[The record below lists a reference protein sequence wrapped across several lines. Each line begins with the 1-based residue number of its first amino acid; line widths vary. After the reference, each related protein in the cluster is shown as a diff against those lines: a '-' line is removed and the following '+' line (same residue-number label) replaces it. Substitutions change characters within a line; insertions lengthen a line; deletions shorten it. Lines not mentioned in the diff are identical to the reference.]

1 MFRLAF
7 TTIVIAFLVIS
18 CKQEGDTY
26 ITNVTAP
33 DDWHPPII
41 EWRSQPD
48 PEVRGTVG
56 IDFVI
61 TDSSEVASVR
71 AYLDG
76 APTDSTFST
85 PYRFELITDSLLDGV
100 HVVEVRATDAYGN
113 LGISPVLRINVVN
126 SVAQGPQLIW
136 VPDNYSTIQSAINAS
151 TDFDTIRVR
160 SGTYYETLN
169 TFGKGI
175 WLESELGP
183 MTCSINANGANSVFW
198 VAPSSVASTIRGFRI
213 TGGNANVS
221 LDQVRMNFYNNV
233 VASDGGWTNLITSYS
248 GGNIQNNLFQGS
260 ETSLQFSTHFGVVF
274 NNIIQNASSYGMW
287 NAATFE
293 NPIMYGYNLFWQN
306 TNNYNLRFDPGIG
319 DIYEDPLIN
328 FEEGYLLN
336 GSPAIDGGHPEI
348 FDLNG
353 TRSDIGPFGG
363 PYAYSISEGQN
374 HRKGAN
380 HGKLGQSSGRSVH
393 SGYGF

>member
-1 MFRLAF
+1 MFRVAL
-7 TTIVIAFLVIS
+7 TTIIITFLVIS

-26 ITNVTAP
+26 ITNITAP
-33 DDWHPPII
+33 DDWQPPII
-41 EWRSQPD
+41 EWRTQPD

-113 LGISPVLRINVVN
+113 LGISPILRINVSN

-136 VPDNYSTIQSAINAS
+136 VPDDYSTIQSAINAS

-175 WLESELGP
+175 WLESEHGPTSTFIDAGLGN
-183 MTCSINANGANSVFW
+183 NAIYL
-198 VAPSSVASTIRGFRI
+198 PSGSNNVWIRGFKLNA
-213 TGGNANVS
+213 TGHI
-221 LDQVRMNFYNNV
+221 VRV
-233 VASDGGWTNLITSYS
+233 DGGVIITFVNNIIISPEGEDFVITDFC
-248 GGNIQNNLFQGS
+248 GGEFRNNLFSGTEYGFQIGYF
-260 ETSLQFSTHFGVVF
+260 LGNVC
-274 NNIIQNASSYGMW
+274 NNIYMNVGGIAFW
-287 NAATFE
+287 NAAIWE
-293 NPIMYGYNLFWQN
+293 NPVDYSYNLFWNNVQN
-306 TNNYNLRFDPGIG
+306 YREGEPNGTG
-319 DIYEDPLIN
+319 DVFSDPLIDVEAGTLLPN
-328 FEEGYLLN
+328 SPCIDSGYPELLDPD
-336 GSPAIDGGHPEI
+336 S
-348 FDLNG
+348 

-363 PYAYSISEGQN
+363 PDAY
-374 HRKGAN
+374 
-380 HGKLGQSSGRSVH
+380 
-393 SGYGF
+393 

>member
-1 MFRLAF
+1 MFRLALILF
-7 TTIVIAFLVIS
+7 IS
-18 CKQEGDTY
+18 LTFVVGCKEGDTY
-26 ITNVTAP
+26 VTNITSP

-41 EWRSQPD
+41 EWRTQPE

-113 LGISPVLRINVVN
+113 LGISPILRINVSN

-183 MTCSINANGANSVFW
+183 MGTEVNAISSSNVVF
-198 VAPSSVASTIRGFRI
+198 VPTSPNKFTLRGFRI
-213 TGGNANVS
+213 TGGNLLVGLGDGA
-221 LDQVRMNFYNNV
+221 QVQIVNNIV
-233 VASDGGWTNLITSYS
+233 FSDTASTLLITGSC
-248 GGNIQNNLFQGS
+248 GGDIRNNLFLGADYSVQIAYFIGGF
-260 ETSLQFSTHFGVVF
+260 Q
-274 NNIIQNASSYGMW
+274 NNMLLEARIVAMW
-287 NAATFE
+287 NAAVRR
-293 NPIMYGYNLFWQN
+293 NPILYGYNLFWQN
-306 TNNYNLRFDPGIG
+306 ESDYDLFEPGEG
-319 DIYEDPLIN
+319 DIHEYPAINLEGGFLED
-328 FEEGYLLN
+328 
-336 GSPAIDGGHPEI
+336 GSPAINTGNPSI
-348 FDLNG
+348 LDLDDS
-353 TRSDIGPFGG
+353 RSDIGPFGG
-363 PYAYSISEGQN
+363 PWAY
-374 HRKGAN
+374 
-380 HGKLGQSSGRSVH
+380 
-393 SGYGF
+393 